1 MVACDGKTEKVTEL
15 ANPQI
20 AKAENYAAGD
30 LDRPAGERWV
40 TMGNALNRAAHGLTL
55 GEKRIVTLAIS
66 KIDSRKSVQGQGHKT
81 RLTAAEFAEAY
92 GVDEDLAYKQLQ
104 AAGKHLYQRSIT
116 FFEQAHKRAR
126 KGSKPLEHTRVT
138 MRWVGMVKYHQG
150 EGWIELSW
158 LPELLPHLYGLKK
171 RFTSYQL
178 QQASALRS
186 IYSWRLLELL
196 MRYEKTGWA
205 EYAIED
211 FAETMNA
218 TEKQRKDFNNIRR
231 RIIEPAVKELQQKD
245 GWIINWEP
253 IKAGRRVAKVRFKF
267 ARDPQGRLDL

>member
-1 MVACDGKTEKVTEL
+1 MAKQ
-15 ANPQI
+15 QI

-30 LDRPAGERWV
+30 LDRPVGERWV

-66 KIDSRKSVQGQGHKT
+66 KIDSRNSLQPGGHKT
-81 RLTAAEFAEAY
+81 RLLAADYAEAY
-92 GVDEDLAYKQLQ
+92 GVDIDTAYNQLQ
-104 AAGKHLYQRSIT
+104 AAGKHLYGRSIT
-116 FFEQAHKRAR
+116 FFEQSHKRKK
-126 KGSKPLEHTRVT
+126 KGKTLDMTRVT
-138 MRWVGMVKYHQG
+138 MRWVGMVKYHKG

-158 LPELLPHLYGLKK
+158 VPELLPHLYGLKK

-196 MRYEKTGWA
+196 MRYKGTGWA
-205 EYAIED
+205 EYDIED

-218 TEKQRKDFNNIRR
+218 TEKQRQNFAQIRR
-231 RIIEPAVKELQQKD
+231 KIIEPAVKELCEKD

-253 IKAGRRVAKVRFKF
+253 VKAGRRVAKVRFKF
-267 ARDPQGRLDL
+267 ARDPQGRLEL